1 MTASLAR
8 FLPDFE
14 VPHINTF
21 RAMEKDDH
29 SSAAS
34 REPRIDVE
42 AERAEA
48 RAEGEE
54 FARAELE
61 QQHQAEIDA
70 LTSQHAAEL
79 LAVKAE
85 LEALA
90 ARSIPEAVAARS
102 DEIARLIAG
111 DVEAVL
117 APLIDEAVRARI
129 ISGLA
134 DEIRDILA
142 LETASRIQVS
152 GPEALVSAL
161 RDALG
166 SNADKLDIN
175 ETNTIDLE
183 VEVDRTRFASRLS
196 EWTKALSEALA

>member
-1 MTASLAR
+1 ML
-8 FLPDFE
+8 
-14 VPHINTF
+14 F
-21 RAMEKDDH
+21 R
-29 SSAAS
+29 S
-34 REPRIDVE
+34 
-42 AERAEA
+42 
-48 RAEGEE
+48 
-54 FARAELE
+54 
-61 QQHQAEIDA
+61 
-70 LTSQHAAEL
+70 
-79 LAVKAE
+79 
-85 LEALA
+85 
-90 ARSIPEAVAARS
+90 
-102 DEIARLIAG
+102 LIAG

-166 SNADKLDIN
+166 SDADKLDIN